1 MAYEVKS
8 EQLKKR
14 VDPSIFPFETTDDID
29 PKDGIIGQERAV
41 RAMEFGLQMESKNY
55 NIFVSGLTGTGRT
68 SYATYA
74 VKKAA
79 ENKPAPMDWCYVF
92 NFNDPTRPIAL
103 SFKAGIGARFQ
114 KDVAD
119 VIERLRVQ
127 IPRAFESDD
136 YSNQKNAI
144 AKKYQDMRVKA
155 LEELNETAKQY
166 GFALEMGSA
175 GVVTIPLVDGK
186 KMSQEEFE
194 ALSDEARHE
203 IEQRLSELQI
213 IIADALK
220 RVQGMEKQFR
230 EEMDQL
236 NKQVGLFAIGHVID
250 ELKDAYQDYPKAL
263 QYINDVQEEMLNNL
277 HEFLNDDE
285 DDKDSAYQ
293 AFMRKRRSDYFARF
307 RVNLLVDNSQTQG
320 APVVEEFNP
329 TYNNIMG
336 AMEYVSEFGVAVT
349 DFMHIKAGALH
360 KANGGYLI
368 LEAKDVLTNPF
379 VWDGI
384 KRMLKTDEIAIENP
398 QDRLGLVSMSSMRPE
413 PIPCSVKIV
422 MIGNPLI
429 YQLLYAYDEDF
440 EKYFKVL
447 VDFDTDMPFD
457 QNNAMRMAEF
467 ISSYSRQHGFRPF
480 DRNAIARVLEFSSR
494 MAESQK
500 KLSARFNEITEV
512 LHEANLWA
520 KLDNSDIV
528 SGRHVKQ
535 AIEEKERRFNKYEQR
550 MLEMMLDDQIMID
563 VEGKRVGTINGLS
576 VIDMGD
582 YTFGRPSRVTA
593 SAYAGRE
600 GLVNIERESKLS
612 GRIHDKGVMI
622 IAGYLGEKY
631 ARKKALTLSARI
643 CFEQSY
649 GGVDG
654 DSASSTE
661 LYALLSAISGI
672 PLRQDIAVTG
682 SVNQHGEIQPIG
694 GATYKIEGFYKLCK
708 ARGLTG
714 KQGVMIPYRNLQ
726 DLNLKDEVIEAV
738 EKGLFHIYAVKTI
751 DEGIELLTGM
761 PAGQADENG
770 DYPEGTVHHA
780 VKAQL
785 EAFGAAMMEEEK
797 EKEG

>member
-194 ALSDEARHE
+194 ALSGEARHE

-250 ELKDAYQDYPKAL
+250 ELKEAYQSYPKAL

-277 HEFLNDDE
+277 HEFLNDDD

-307 RVNLLVDNSQTQG
+307 RVNLLVDNSQTHG

-368 LEAKDVLTNPF
+368 LEANDVLANPF

-447 VDFDTDMPFD
+447 VDFDADMPFD

-535 AIEEKERRFNKYEQR
+535 AIEEKERRFDKYEQR

-612 GRIHDKGVMI
+612 GKIHDKGVMI
-622 IAGYLGEKY
+622 IVGYLGEKY

-785 EAFGAAMMEEEK
+785 EAFGAAMREEEK
-797 EKEG
+797 KEDA